1 MINLVIL
8 WAVLGGAWRRIDGG
22 WLGLP
27 KSICI
32 ASGAVLA
39 ALPIGWAAWQWV
51 GYWPETLAV
60 TLVGTI
66 LVMLFF
72 ISSLS
77 PGTSYTGTGS
87 LKRYGP
93 FGLGY
98 WLAEQYWP
106 LAWEERCGWTEFGEG
121 FLGATVFGCL
131 GLLWLI

>member
-1 MINLVIL
+1 MISLVIL
-8 WAVLGGAWRRIDGG
+8 WAILGGGWRRIDGG

-27 KSICI
+27 KPVCI
-32 ASGAVLA
+32 ASGALLA
-39 ALPIGWAAWQWV
+39 AAPLFHAAYAVIGHWPLAAIAA
-51 GYWPETLAV
+51 GILDA
-60 TLVGTI
+60 

-77 PGTSYTGTGS
+77 PGTTYNGTGS

-98 WLAEQYWP
+98 YWAEKYWP
-106 LAWEERCGWTEFGEG
+106 ASWEPYCGWTEFGEG